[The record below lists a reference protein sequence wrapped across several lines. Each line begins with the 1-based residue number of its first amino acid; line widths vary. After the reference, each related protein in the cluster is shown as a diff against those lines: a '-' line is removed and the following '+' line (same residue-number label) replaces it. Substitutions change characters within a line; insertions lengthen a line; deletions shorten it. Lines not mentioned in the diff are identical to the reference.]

1 MSIPLIVARS
11 TRASACCNAFS
22 ARALILRRTLK
33 LDPSAPPILKT
44 ARGPG
49 NVGPWGMGRGLA
61 SLVHASA
68 PGGFMMP
75 NDFTNDKGKKFFSKL
90 GIKFSSRRKL
100 A

>member
-1 MSIPLIVARS
+1 
-11 TRASACCNAFS
+11 
-22 ARALILRRTLK
+22 
-33 LDPSAPPILKT
+33 
-44 ARGPG
+44 
-49 NVGPWGMGRGLA
+49 MGRGLA

-75 NDFTNDKGKKFFSKL
+75 NDFTNDEGKKLFSKL